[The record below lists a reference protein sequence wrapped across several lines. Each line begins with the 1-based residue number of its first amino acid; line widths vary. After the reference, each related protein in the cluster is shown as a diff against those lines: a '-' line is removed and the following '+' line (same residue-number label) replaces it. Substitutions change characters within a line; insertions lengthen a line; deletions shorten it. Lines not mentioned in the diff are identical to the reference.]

1 MQLLAGLFIPFL
13 SEEAKE
19 ARDEQR
25 FTPACNRNHVWV
37 YVSAENMVSRSPVCI
52 IKMPRHETALNWLD
66 ASCVRSSFEKL
77 SGVRR
82 VVTRANKGSIE
93 KYMAYKEEGREK

>member
-25 FTPACNRNHVWV
+25 FTPICNRIHMWV
-37 YVSAENMVSRSPVCI
+37 YVSAENM
-52 IKMPRHETALNWLD
+52 ALQY
-66 ASCVRSSFEKL
+66 A
-77 SGVRR
+77 
-82 VVTRANKGSIE
+82 
-93 KYMAYKEEGREK
+93 

>member
-25 FTPACNRNHVWV
+25 FTPACNRNHVCG
-37 YVSAENMVSRSPVCI
+37 EHGI
-52 IKMPRHETALNWLD
+52 AL
-66 ASCVRSSFEKL
+66 SSMH
-77 SGVRR
+77 
-82 VVTRANKGSIE
+82 N
-93 KYMAYKEEGREK
+93 

>member
-25 FTPACNRNHVWV
+25 FTPTCNRNHVRV

-66 ASCVRSSFEKL
+66 ASCVRSKSWAAFD
-77 SGVRR
+77 
-82 VVTRANKGSIE
+82 AW
-93 KYMAYKEEGREK
+93 